1 MKYKLFTFIFLSILC
16 SVTNASN
23 DDKCFEDSKS
33 LITNLYKNYP
43 VDGNKIIESADRK
56 TISRFFSNQL
66 TNMLVKDYACRS
78 NLNGVCNIDFNILSN
93 AQDDIG
99 KFSILQATDNIVTV
113 KFNTPTHGEFIDF
126 LIENKGVRVSK
137 HCVSEEQY
145 RKNNI
150 IDLGTNSNGFGTGNT
165 LNSVG
170 KRFKAVCEK
179 ALKDGIISG
188 FISADVAGEGAM
200 HIEIIQ

>member
-1 MKYKLFTFIFLSILC
+1 MKYKLFTLIFLSFFFG
-16 SVTNASN
+16 VTNASN
-23 DDKCFEDSKS
+23 DEKCFEDSKI
-33 LITNLYKNYP
+33 LIINLYKNYP

-113 KFNTPTHGEFIDF
+113 KFNTPTHGKFIDF
-126 LIENKGVRVSK
+126 LIENKGK
-137 HCVSEEQY
+137 CKLI
-145 RKNNI
+145 KNIKYNNN
-150 IDLGTNSNGFGTGNT
+150 TN
-165 LNSVG
+165 LI
-170 KRFKAVCEK
+170 KI
-179 ALKDGIISG
+179 L
-188 FISADVAGEGAM
+188 
-200 HIEIIQ
+200 QQ

>member
-1 MKYKLFTFIFLSILC
+1 MKYKLFTFIFLSFFFG
-16 SVTNASN
+16 VTNASN
-23 DDKCFEDSKS
+23 DEKCFEDSKI

-113 KFNTPTHGEFIDF
+113 KFNTPTHG
-126 LIENKGVRVSK
+126 
-137 HCVSEEQY
+137 
-145 RKNNI
+145 
-150 IDLGTNSNGFGTGNT
+150 
-165 LNSVG
+165 
-170 KRFKAVCEK
+170 
-179 ALKDGIISG
+179 
-188 FISADVAGEGAM
+188 
-200 HIEIIQ
+200 

>member
-1 MKYKLFTFIFLSILC
+1 MKYKLFTFIFLSFFF

-23 DDKCFEDSKS
+23 DEKCFEDSKS

-99 KFSILQATDNIVTV
+99 KFSILQATNNIVTV

-150 IDLGTNSNGFGTGNT
+150 IDLGTNSNGFGTNSH
-165 LNSVG
+165 LNAQG
-170 KRFKAVCEK
+170 KKFKQAC
-179 ALKDGIISG
+179 KDAKLNGIISG
-188 FISADVAGEGAM
+188 FISGDEPGEGAM
-200 HIEIIQ
+200 HIEITQ

>member
-1 MKYKLFTFIFLSILC
+1 MKYKLFTFIFLSFFF

-23 DDKCFEDSKS
+23 DEKCFEDSKS

-66 TNMLVKDYACRS
+66 TNMLVKYYACRS

-99 KFSILQATDNIVTV
+99 KFSILQATNNIVTV

-126 LIENKGVRVSK
+126 LIENKGK
-137 HCVSEEQY
+137 CKLI
-145 RKNNI
+145 KNIKYDNN
-150 IDLGTNSNGFGTGNT
+150 TN
-165 LNSVG
+165 LI
-170 KRFKAVCEK
+170 KI
-179 ALKDGIISG
+179 L
-188 FISADVAGEGAM
+188 
-200 HIEIIQ
+200 QQ